1 MFLSYYIKIT
11 FPNYISGL
19 KSWKKEKKIRMC
31 YRERAAI
38 FHKTNHQRVHV
49 RFISIF

>member
-19 KSWKKEKKIRMC
+19 ESWKKIRKLECVIEKGQPS
-31 YRERAAI
+31 
-38 FHKTNHQRVHV
+38 FHKTNPQRVQV